1 MFESTE
7 WDLFK
12 MWNSQCDGWWPVIC
26 RCSRSVDT
34 TQVRYQWKLSFQC
47 YSLEVLTC
55 MLRSIVQCLKQCFG
69 GTACKF
75 SCLRKSPNKIF
86 GMDHSDAKPVL
97 LLYTII
103 RIFFQTNQANVFLW
117 YTLFIVLY
125 PIGVTGEL
133 LCIYRA
139 LPIVWETDLF
149 SLHLPNKWNF
159 SFEYYFVLVG
169 TFPLYRLLRN
179 IFCPRCFLNKKLKIF
194 FNNFSCPIIP
204 TTLLPHVQT
213 TR

>member
-55 MLRSIVQCLKQCFG
+55 MLRSIVQYLKQCFG

-103 RIFFQTNQANVFLW
+103 RIFFKRIKPTCFYDTLYSSFSTRSASLVNFCAFTERCQSSGKPICSVFICQTSGISVSST
-117 YTLFIVLY
+117 TLF
-125 PIGVTGEL
+125 
-133 LCIYRA
+133 
-139 LPIVWETDLF
+139 W
-149 SLHLPNKWNF
+149 
-159 SFEYYFVLVG
+159 
-169 TFPLYRLLRN
+169 
-179 IFCPRCFLNKKLKIF
+179 
-194 FNNFSCPIIP
+194 
-204 TTLLPHVQT
+204 
-213 TR
+213 